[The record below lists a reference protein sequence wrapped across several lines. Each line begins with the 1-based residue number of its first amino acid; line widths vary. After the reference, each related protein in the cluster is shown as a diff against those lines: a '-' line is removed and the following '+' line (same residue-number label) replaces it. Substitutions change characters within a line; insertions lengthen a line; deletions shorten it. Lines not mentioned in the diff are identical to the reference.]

1 MSGSASPAAV
11 TAKISETP
19 SSLVAGLA
27 MTDAATPAPIAS
39 PPAARQAVD
48 RLATYLGNSLATID
62 APTAD
67 HIFGQQAVDRDLV
80 QSLLSVAAQPRS
92 ILADIRLH
100 DSSALETAW
109 HIDSA
114 AGSALDDEL
123 AALLAR
129 KHGG

>member
-1 MSGSASPAAV
+1 M
-11 TAKISETP
+11 
-19 SSLVAGLA
+19 VAPTVLS
-27 MTDAATPAPIAS
+27 S

-62 APTAD
+62 APAVD
-67 HIFGQQAVDRDLV
+67 HIFGQQAADRDLV
-80 QSLLSVAAQPRS
+80 RSLLSAAAQPRS

-109 HIDSA
+109 HIESA
-114 AGSALDDEL
+114 AGAALDDEL

-129 KHGG
+129 KNGG